1 MLWSWQAC
9 LLVLCTF
16 TAGDRIFSAF
26 CIWEGGCIELLLIL
40 PEATRETN
48 HFTVG
53 SSGVRG
59 EGHTRTPARCVY
71 FTWRNARGGFVP
83 VFHGSGAFS
92 SSTHTHLPAGA

>member
-9 LLVLCTF
+9 VLVLCTF

-40 PEATRETN
+40 PEATRRTN

-59 EGHTRTPARCVY
+59 EGHTRTPARCVSRGSAGEY
-71 FTWRNARGGFVP
+71 QADERAGVARLSWRV
-83 VFHGSGAFS
+83 SGR
-92 SSTHTHLPAGA
+92 